1 MYFFKK
7 KFALFQSI
15 LDLQC
20 YISFRCIA
28 KLFSYTHTHISILFR
43 FFSYIGYYKI
53 LNIVPCVTQ
62 CYAQSLSHVWLFATL
77 WTVARQAPQSIAFF
91 RQEYW
96 SGLPFPSP
104 GDLPNPGI
112 KPGLPHCRQTLYC
125 LSHLVMSNSFLLFW
139 TVACQTPLSMGFFR
153 QEYWSGLSFLSP
165 GDLLDSGIKSASL
178 VSPTLQADSLPTEP
192 SGKPGFVHLGPRAML
207 Y

>member
-28 KLFSYTHTHISILFR
+28 KLFSYTHTHVSILFR

-104 GDLPNPGI
+104 EDLHDSRTEPMSSVSHALASGFLLLSHQESPGYTVG
-112 KPGLPHCRQTLYC
+112 PFC
-125 LSHLVMSNSFLLFW
+125 LSVLH
-139 TVACQTPLSMGFFR
+139 TVVCTC
-153 QEYWSGLSFLSP
+153 
-165 GDLLDSGIKSASL
+165 
-178 VSPTLQADSLPTEP
+178 
-192 SGKPGFVHLGPRAML
+192 
-207 Y
+207 